1 MKILLTTDTYENQIC
16 GVNASIAILKEEL
29 INQGH
34 DVRILLFSKDR
45 KSKKIGNNYFI
56 GSFSLRLIDFRQSFK
71 FNDNLIDEIISWNP
85 DIVHIQTEWY
95 AGIVGKKIAKE
106 TNSPYINTNH
116 TSWEDYTRGLIPMG
130 FIRKLFSKILLKRCY
145 KDSSAIVVV
154 SKKMISYLEEIPISL
169 PTHLIPTGVDI
180 DMFNQDLSQEEIKA
194 LKSELNLTEDSKV
207 LVYIGRISKEK
218 NLDELLDF
226 LPDLISRDGNIKLIL
241 CGVGPHLKHLKNKVK
256 KLGLSD
262 NVEFTGVI
270 HPDDTYKYYKIG
282 DIFISPSRC
291 ETQGI
296 TYMEALA
303 SSLPLVCRYDE
314 SLDDVIQSGFNGF
327 TYRSKEEFI
336 DNVIR
341 VFEMKNEDYES
352 YIQLKNNAFKSSFRF
367 SKGKFGEEMEKLYLK
382 ILEMRS

>member
-1 MKILLTTDTYENQIC
+1 MNENIASTDTYENQIC

-45 KSKKIGNNYFI
+45 KSKKIGNNYLI
-56 GSFSLRLIDFRQSFK
+56 GSFSLRLIDFRQSLK

-95 AGIVGKKIAKE
+95 AGRVGRKIAKE

-116 TSWEDYTRGLIPMG
+116 TSWEDYTMGLIPMG
-130 FIRKLFSKILLKRCY
+130 PIRKLFSKKLLKRCY

-154 SKKMISYLEEIPISL
+154 SEKMISYLEEIHISL
-169 PTHLIPTGVDI
+169 PIHLIPTGVDI
-180 DMFNQDLSQEEIKA
+180 DMFDQDLSQEEIKA

-207 LVYIGRISKEK
+207 LVYIGRIAMEK

-226 LPDLISRDGNIKLIL
+226 LPDLISRDGNIKLIV

-256 KLGLSD
+256 KLGLYD

-270 HPDDTYKYYKIG
+270 HPNDTYKYYKIG
-282 DIFISPSRC
+282 DIFVSPSRC

-314 SLDDVIQSGFNGF
+314 SLDDVIQYGCNGF

-341 VFEMKNEDYES
+341 VLEMKNEDYES

-382 ILEMRS
+382 ILDE

>member
-154 SKKMISYLEEIPISL
+154 SEKMISYLEEIPISL
-169 PTHLIPTGVDI
+169 PTHLIPTG
-180 DMFNQDLSQEEIKA
+180 
-194 LKSELNLTEDSKV
+194 
-207 LVYIGRISKEK
+207 
-218 NLDELLDF
+218 
-226 LPDLISRDGNIKLIL
+226 LI
-241 CGVGPHLKHLKNKVK
+241 
-256 KLGLSD
+256 
-262 NVEFTGVI
+262 
-270 HPDDTYKYYKIG
+270 
-282 DIFISPSRC
+282 
-291 ETQGI
+291 
-296 TYMEALA
+296 
-303 SSLPLVCRYDE
+303 
-314 SLDDVIQSGFNGF
+314 
-327 TYRSKEEFI
+327 
-336 DNVIR
+336 
-341 VFEMKNEDYES
+341 
-352 YIQLKNNAFKSSFRF
+352 
-367 SKGKFGEEMEKLYLK
+367 
-382 ILEMRS
+382 